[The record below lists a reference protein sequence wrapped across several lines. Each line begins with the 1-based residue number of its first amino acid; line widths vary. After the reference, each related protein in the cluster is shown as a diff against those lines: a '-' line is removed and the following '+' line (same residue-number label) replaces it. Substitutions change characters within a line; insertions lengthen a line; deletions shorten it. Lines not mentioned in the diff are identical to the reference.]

1 MIIIIAT
8 VIIIIKL
15 HSQQLIITIMI
26 SFFLFLSIT
35 QSILCITDIEPCYW
49 KEQPLALHR
58 LKRKTT
64 KIKTN
69 VFPSLGKRRER

>member
-26 SFFLFLSIT
+26 SLFLILSIT
-35 QSILCITDIEPCYW
+35 QSILCITNNEPCYW
-49 KEQPLALHR
+49 REQPLALHR
-58 LKRKTT
+58 LKRKNHQN
-64 KIKTN
+64 KD
-69 VFPSLGKRRER
+69 